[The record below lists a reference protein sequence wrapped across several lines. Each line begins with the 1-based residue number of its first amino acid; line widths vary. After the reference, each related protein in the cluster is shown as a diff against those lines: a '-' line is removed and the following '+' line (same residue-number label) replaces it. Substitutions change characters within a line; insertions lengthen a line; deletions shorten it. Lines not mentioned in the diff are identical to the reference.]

1 MPSSARCSEP
11 TGPTVR
17 RNTIWPLVIAT
28 LLLVAGAA
36 VTAPVPAAHGDIAA
50 AVPNQH
56 EKPPPT
62 PWGACPINGR
72 DEAEHKFVRN
82 FPRGPGVSTTGE
94 VMPGGESLL
103 VCGHDGYGYYHIAN
117 NHGAQWTQKGVK
129 TSENWRDVADYA
141 IAESLKNPQR
151 VSFRGPNG
159 AVCYSREIDLIHKVR
174 GIVVDVFYA
183 RVVVSRQD
191 GRVITAYPARNHC

>member
-1 MPSSARCSEP
+1 MPLFTPFSDPAGSRISQ
-11 TGPTVR
+11 
-17 RNTIWPLVIAT
+17 NTIWTLVITA
-28 LLLVAGAA
+28 LLLATGVAAS
-36 VTAPVPAAHGDIAA
+36 VTATARADTPAAA
-50 AVPNQH
+50 PSQH

-82 FPRGPGVSTTGE
+82 FARGPGVSTTGE

-117 NHGAQWTQKGVK
+117 EHGVQWTQKGVK

-141 IAESLKNPQR
+141 IAETLKNPQR
-151 VSFRGPNG
+151 VRFRESNN
-159 AVCYSREIDLIHKVR
+159 AFCYSREIDLIHKVR

-191 GRVITAYPARNHC
+191 GRVITAYPARSHC